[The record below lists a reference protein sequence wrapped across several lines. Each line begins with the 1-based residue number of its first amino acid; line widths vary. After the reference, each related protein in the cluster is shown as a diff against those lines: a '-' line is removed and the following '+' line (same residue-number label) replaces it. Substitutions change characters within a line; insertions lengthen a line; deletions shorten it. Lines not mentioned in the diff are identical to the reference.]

1 MAKKKSERTRK
12 AILNA
17 AIKVV
22 AKNGYYNALTA
33 EIAKEAGVA
42 AGTIY
47 NYFENKDDLL
57 ISIFN
62 EKLGEMVET
71 LRGAMEGMDDPDSKI
86 SVIVSSVMSLLQT
99 DRDLAEIIVVELR
112 QSAKFLK
119 GSAMIK
125 MLEFLGLIEE
135 VVVEGQAKSLYRRN
149 VDPAVV
155 AVLLVGCMESVV
167 SMWIVGDHVPAFKS
181 KYQYSPAEAGK
192 AVIDMWKFALRTE
205 GR

>member
-22 AKNGYYNALTA
+22 AKNGYYNARTA

-47 NYFENKDDLL
+47 NYFKNKDDLL

-86 SVIVSSVMSLLQT
+86 SVIVTSVMRLLQT
-99 DRDLAEIIVVELR
+99 DRNLAEIIVVELR

-119 GSAMIK
+119 GPAMVK
-125 MLEFLGLIEE
+125 MLEFLALIEGA
-135 VVVEGQAKSLYRRN
+135 VAEGQSKGLYRKE

-155 AVLLVGCMESVV
+155 AVLLVGCMESVL
-167 SMWIVGDHVPAFKS
+167 SMWIVGDFVPAFKK
-181 KYQYSPAEAGK
+181 KYDYSLAEASE
-192 AVIDMWKFALRTE
+192 AVLDLWKFELRA
-205 GR
+205 